1 MRGWVQ
7 VRPIQKWGEGSG
19 VRSDLIQ
26 KEGGGGGGGG
36 GRGKEE
42 EPYNLI

>member
-1 MRGWVQ
+1 MRGEGF
-7 VRPIQKWGEGSG
+7 RLDPYKSGGEGSG

-26 KEGGGGGGGG
+26 KEGGGGGE
-36 GRGKEE
+36 RGKGE